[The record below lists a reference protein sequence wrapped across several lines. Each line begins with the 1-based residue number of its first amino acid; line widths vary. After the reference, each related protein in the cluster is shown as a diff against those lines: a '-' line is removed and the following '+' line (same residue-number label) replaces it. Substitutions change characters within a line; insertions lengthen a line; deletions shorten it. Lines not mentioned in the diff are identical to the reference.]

1 MLLLALVMLVVA
13 VVSFVLLFE
22 AVFAAAL
29 KSTFVDISGSLMCD
43 SKDKAASAK
52 TGDSCEC
59 FDAKANKCRRT
70 GTLQVTEGVD
80 VFHTEPDGNHISN
93 PDKRLMENVRKAL
106 TSSKNGKW
114 FMKTPSASISFS
126 LPHSLST
133 YGIHINDYFQLTVDN
148 NVVWVKA
155 ATIRDCLGGKDC
167 GFAQPNAYENA
178 LMLSL
183 VGITGL
189 SILISIISA
198 FSHKNTRLLTV
209 LLTTNVG
216 LIVFV
221 TVAFIITAMQNKD

>member
-1 MLLLALVMLVVA
+1 MLILALVMLVVA

-29 KSTFVDISGSLMCD
+29 KSTLVDISGSLMCD
-43 SKDKAASAK
+43 TNDKAARKA
-52 TGDSCEC
+52 GDSCEC

-93 PDKRLMENVRKAL
+93 PDKRLMENVRNVL

-114 FMKTPSASISFS
+114 FMTNSTASISFS
-126 LPHSLST
+126 VPQSLST
-133 YGIHINDYFQLTVDN
+133 YGININDYFKLTVDN
-148 NVVWVKA
+148 DVVWVKA
-155 ATIRDCLGGKDC
+155 AKITDCLGGKDC